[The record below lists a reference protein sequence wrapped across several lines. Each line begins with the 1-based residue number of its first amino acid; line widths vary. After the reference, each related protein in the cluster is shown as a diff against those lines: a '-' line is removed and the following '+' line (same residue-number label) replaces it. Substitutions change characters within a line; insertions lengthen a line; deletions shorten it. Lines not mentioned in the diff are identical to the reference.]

1 MTMKSILPVCL
12 LTVTVLSAAPA
23 RSEPS
28 FRGYS
33 GLLKIPTT
41 DTLGPRQYNLGVNTI
56 EAEGFDDPSYLANFG
71 IADDFEAGILW
82 FHPDGGGNETLINLK
97 YRFQPGGDGRP
108 SFAVGIT
115 DVMDEVDTGLYA
127 VGTWELGDLVARV
140 ENQDV
145 KRIRLHAGLGGGAID
160 DFFFG
165 AEARFG
171 PHFIVMADHMNDE
184 FSIGARARL
193 WRNFTA
199 QAGLLDMDDLAIAV
213 TYTYPMSEAG
223 TLAPVIVDEKPGA
236 EPAKAPPQ
244 AMVPRVKPRA
254 EPEPETPAVGAP
266 EPGVEEQAG
275 TTQPESAPDAE
286 ASAEPPSPAPDERQA
301 EEPESPPV
309 IVTTPE
315 APRDEEAATTPA
327 EPEEP
332 QPVTQPPPPEEAT
345 TPSADDQPSPEE
357 EEPAPEELKVDHS
370 KAVVPIPLDGL
381 PVEVEGG
388 HVSVPARQVATWLGF
403 RVDAQP
409 DRRGIKVTIHAGL
422 EGASFYIGDDRV
434 EVNGERVELGTPTY
448 YLNQRIAMVPVELFK
463 LLGVP
468 TEIDMDGGRALLERH
483 DAVGVVTWGK

>member
-1 MTMKSILPVCL
+1 MWRNATTPVCL
-12 LTVTVLSAAPA
+12 LLVLVLFAGAAQ
-23 RSEPS
+23 SEPS

-41 DTLGPRQYNLGVNTI
+41 DTLGPRQYNLGLNTI

-71 IADDFEAGILW
+71 IADDLEAGVLW
-82 FHPDGGGNETLINLK
+82 LHPDGGGNETLINLK
-97 YRFQPGGDGRP
+97 YRFQSGGDGRP

-127 VGTWELGDLVARV
+127 VGTWEFGDLIARV

-199 QAGLLDMDDLAIAV
+199 QAGLLDMDDLAIGV

-223 TLAPVIVDEKPGA
+223 TLAAVIVDEKPGA
-236 EPAKAPPQ
+236 EPAEAPPQ
-244 AMVPRVKPRA
+244 AMVPRVKPST
-254 EPEPETPAVGAP
+254 EPEPETPAAREPESGSEEEAGAAQPVPVPEAETATGTPPPAP
-266 EPGVEEQAG
+266 EETEV
-275 TTQPESAPDAE
+275 
-286 ASAEPPSPAPDERQA
+286 

-309 IVTTPE
+309 AVTTPE
-315 APRDEEAATTPA
+315 TPSNEEPAVTPA

-332 QPVTQPPPPEEAT
+332 HPVAEGPAPEEAAT
-345 TPSADDQPSPEE
+345 QPADSPEE
-357 EEPAPEELKVDHS
+357 EEPAPEELKLDHS

-381 PVEVEGG
+381 PVEVEGD

-403 RVDAQP
+403 RVDAQQ

-434 EVNGERVELGTPTY
+434 EVNGERVQLAVPTY
-448 YLNQRIAMVPVELFK
+448 YLSQRIAMVPVELFK
-463 LLGVP
+463 VLGVP
-468 TEIDMDGGRALLERH
+468 IEIDVDGGRALLERH